1 MKIEGYTYPKSSFL
15 SLEKDMEIITST
27 MMKNERL
34 KKLLYYNTKDCMDKP
49 NLTQEQ
55 SIEMFGKN
63 IKLVPK
69 LYVDG
74 SVQNYIIVSFD
85 NFTLND
91 TNPQFRDNVIEFDII
106 CHFNQWELKDFA
118 LRPYKIAAE
127 LDTMLNGKYLT
138 GIGRVEFLGANQMVL
153 TDEYA
158 GLCLMY
164 AVIHG
169 EEDKKGQPNPADE
182 EEYVKHFNELY
193 NGHPISTNDGN

>member
-1 MKIEGYTYPKSSFL
+1 MKIESYTYPKSSFL

-49 NLTQEQ
+49 NLTEKQN
-55 SIEMFGKN
+55 IEMFGKN

-85 NFTLND
+85 NFTKNA
-91 TNPQFRDNVIEFDII
+91 TNPEFRDNIIEFDII
-106 CHFNQWELKDFA
+106 CHFDQWQLKDFQ
-118 LRPYKIAAE
+118 LRPYRIAAE
-127 LDTMLNGKYLT
+127 LDSTFDKTHLS
-138 GIGRVEFLGANQMVL
+138 GIGELEFLGANQMIL
-153 TDEYA
+153 NDEYA

-164 AVIHG
+164 AAIHG
-169 EEDKKGQPNPADE
+169 EEDKKFMPNPADE
-182 EEYVKHFNELY
+182 EQFVLDFNKMFNEK
-193 NGHPISTNDGN
+193 